1 LPPVTVGSVPTS
13 AVLDGF
19 DLTDLDNFADGFPHD
34 TFVTHRRRA
43 PVLWHEPTAH
53 TPDGDGFWSVA
64 THAETLAV
72 ARDPLTYSSERGGH
86 RARAGTILP
95 DQAIAGEVLNMM
107 DDPRHG
113 RIRRLV
119 SIGLTP
125 KAVTDL
131 EADLRARMRAIVDD
145 VAAEQ
150 YDAVAL
156 VRELPLHAI
165 ALLMG
170 VPAADRHQLGEWVD
184 HAFDFKDRDY
194 LETTDEVAAA
204 HRDMFDYGTRLIA
217 EKRRHPGDDMLSVV
231 ATARL
236 DDEEPPQLTDG
247 ELQLFFS
254 LLFSAGA
261 ETTRSA
267 AAGGLLALAARPEQW
282 RRLRQ
287 DRSLVGPAVEEIVR
301 WTSPAAYNRR
311 TATRDTELAGIPV
324 RPGDKIVFWE
334 ASANRDERIFDQSM
348 SFDVGRDPNPHLGFG
363 HGLHFCLGASLARL
377 ELRVTLEELL
387 ARVERLEPAGA
398 PEWTRSNKHT
408 GLRHVPL
415 RLDWAEPRS

>member
-1 LPPVTVGSVPTS
+1 VTVGSVPTA

-19 DLTDLDNFADGFPHD
+19 DLTDLDHFAHGFPHD
-34 TFVTHRRRA
+34 AFVLHRRRA
-43 PVLWHEPTAH
+43 PVLWHDPTAH

-72 ARDPLTYSSERGGH
+72 ARDPATYSSERGGH
-86 RARAGTILP
+86 RERAGTILP

-119 SIGLTP
+119 SVGLTP
-125 KAVTDL
+125 KAVTDV
-131 EADLRARMRAIVDD
+131 EANLRARMRTILDD
-145 VAAEQ
+145 VDAEAC
-150 YDAVAL
+150 DAVAL

-170 VPAADRHQLGEWVD
+170 VPAADRHRLGEWVD
-184 HAFDFKDRDY
+184 HTFDFKDRDY

-204 HRDMFDYGTRLIA
+204 RRDMFEYGTQLIA

-231 ATARL
+231 ANARL
-236 DDEEPPQLTDG
+236 DDETPPQLTDG

-267 AAGGLLALAARPEQW
+267 ASGGLLALAARPDQW
-282 RRLRQ
+282 RRLRE
-287 DRSLVGPAVEEIVR
+287 DRSLVSPAVEEIVR

-311 TATRDTELAGIPV
+311 TATRATELAGLAV
-324 RPGDKIVFWE
+324 RPGEKVVFWE
-334 ASANRDERIFDQSM
+334 ASANRDERVFEASM
-348 SFDVGRDPNPHLGFG
+348 SFDVARDPNPHLGFG

-387 ARVERLEPAGA
+387 SRVEGLEPAGE

-415 RLDWAEPRS
+415 RLHWAATRS